1 MDDTLFTA
9 TELANKLDVS
19 SRTLRFYETKSLIK
33 PLRAGNRRV
42 YNYKDHARM
51 KLILRGKRLG
61 FSLSEIKEFLDL
73 YDTRTQQKQQIQ
85 LLCAKVSNR
94 IKQLS
99 QQKKDIET
107 TLNELNEIHSEA
119 TASLNKQHN

>member
-1 MDDTLFTA
+1 MNNTLFTA
-9 TELANKLDVS
+9 TELANELDVS

-51 KLILRGKRLG
+51 KLIMRGKRLG

-73 YDTRTQQKQQIQ
+73 YDSNTQQKQQIQ
-85 LLCAKVSNR
+85 MLCDKVSSR
-94 IKQLS
+94 ITKLTQ
-99 QQKKDIET
+99 QQKDIKT
-107 TLNELNEIHSEA
+107 TLGELNQIYADAS
-119 TASLNKQHN
+119 ASLNKQHD